1 MRGKLNVGRYAN
13 GGGGGM
19 RGLQDGSD
27 NVNNVVSGPSK
38 ADVARHKEY
47 VKRARIYY
55 AYQQIEDLFQ
65 PFTSSHPDANFQ
77 VT

>member
-1 MRGKLNVGRYAN
+1 MRGKLNAGRYVN
-13 GGGGGM
+13 GGGGM
-19 RGLQDGSD
+19 RGLQDGGSD

-65 PFTSSHPDANFQ
+65 PFTSSHPGAIFR
-77 VT
+77 